1 MTPPTLRTRRAW
13 RRYFE
18 ALARSERALRRAERA
33 LGAVA
38 LAADRCPGDPDAVAL
53 RHVSVTAA
61 LAVGR
66 LRRRLA
72 AVGNDRREGTS

>member
-18 ALARSERALRRAERA
+18 ALAGSERALRHAARA
-33 LGAVA
+33 LGEVA

-53 RHVSVTAA
+53 RHESVLAA
-61 LAVGR
+61 LALSR

-72 AVGNDRREGTS
+72 AVGTGRREGRP